1 MDFSVNYYNN
11 EYNKQYLFDEEIY
24 LKYPGFSASL
34 DEMVTMPKIKKIL
47 RLACCGIPPIW
58 VGRAALSPPPILRPL

>member
-34 DEMVTMPKIKKIL
+34 DEMVTMPKIKNKIL
-47 RLACCGIPPIW
+47 LHGIVP
-58 VGRAALSPPPILRPL
+58 

>member
-24 LKYPGFSASL
+24 LKVVDSIGDYELLSLQFENSETPKFSDNARN
-34 DEMVTMPKIKKIL
+34 TKIDMSHL
-47 RLACCGIPPIW
+47 N
-58 VGRAALSPPPILRPL
+58 

>member
-34 DEMVTMPKIKKIL
+34 DEMVTMPKKI
-47 RLACCGIPPIW
+47 
-58 VGRAALSPPPILRPL
+58 GRASCRERV

>member
-34 DEMVTMPKIKKIL
+34 DEMVTMPKIKKI
-47 RLACCGIPPIW
+47 CVSP
-58 VGRAALSPPPILRPL
+58 VAASLQYG

>member
-24 LKYPGFSASL
+24 LKYPGFSA
-34 DEMVTMPKIKKIL
+34 
-47 RLACCGIPPIW
+47 
-58 VGRAALSPPPILRPL
+58 GRAGRTDF

>member
-34 DEMVTMPKIKKIL
+34 DEMVTMPKIKNKIL
-47 RLACCGIPPIW
+47 T
-58 VGRAALSPPPILRPL
+58 PLFKVTYSISKSSC

>member
-34 DEMVTMPKIKKIL
+34 DEMVTMPKIKTKYYFMALYHHQVRYLMNIYVT
-47 RLACCGIPPIW
+47 IW
-58 VGRAALSPPPILRPL
+58 MSG

>member
-1 MDFSVNYYNN
+1 MDFSVNYSNN

-34 DEMVTMPKIKKIL
+34 DEMVTMPKIKKQNFTSWHCTII
-47 RLACCGIPPIW
+47 RFDI
-58 VGRAALSPPPILRPL
+58 